1 MVRNVTV
8 LLLLRISKPFSWISI
23 LSTLI
28 EYNVVNNSF
37 IRHDHSLWESFNNSY
52 STEKDQYSYTRLSH
66 ISNSINAK
74 NTTIISIRKQ
84 FSFANTSPY
93 STHFSFSDTSCKR
106 PLTSYDISTSSLK
119 SNDQKLN
126 HICHLLDDFN
136 KSLSINKKQK
146 TSSSSSFPDDITSFD
161 VNTINLLRKD
171 VFRIKKNITDFQNN
185 LYDINENFNQLK
197 NIIISQNE
205 QIISLKQYCLL
216 LKNTSASSFDCNTPS
231 KNDPVNLL
239 FNNLGLNNTKHTTP
253 LTFAEVEKAGLT
265 NSSIRSKSSKNSAIQ
280 VKFNKI
286 ATKASKNGLAPN
298 LKQSLILL
306 RIPNS

>member
-1 MVRNVTV
+1 
-8 LLLLRISKPFSWISI
+8 LRISKPFSWISI

-74 NTTIISIRKQ
+74 NTTIINIRKQ

-161 VNTINLLRKD
+161 VSTINLLRKD

-185 LYDINENFNQLK
+185 LYDINEKFNQLK

-216 LKNTSASSFDCNTPS
+216 LKNTSASSFDCNTLSS
-231 KNDPVNLL
+231 KNDPINLL
-239 FNNLGLNNTKHTTP
+239 FNSLGLNNTKRTTP
-253 LTFAEVEKAGLT
+253 LTFAEVAKAGLT

-280 VKFNKI
+280 AKFNKI
-286 ATKASKNGLAPN
+286 ATKASKNGSASKF
-298 LKQSLILL
+298 KQSLILL